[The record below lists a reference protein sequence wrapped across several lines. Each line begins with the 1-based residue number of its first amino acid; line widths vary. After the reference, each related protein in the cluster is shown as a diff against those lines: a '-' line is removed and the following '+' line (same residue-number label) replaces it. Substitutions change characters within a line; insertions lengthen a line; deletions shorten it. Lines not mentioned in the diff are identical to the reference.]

1 MEVRVLS
8 PVFKQVR
15 KSSLDEK
22 SNELF
27 LFGGIEDERAA
38 VKQRGDPEWILVG
51 HHNTITAG
59 EFSMMCLDNTRYTG
73 ISRLK
78 VLLYL

>member
-1 MEVRVLS
+1 MKNLMS
-8 PVFKQVR
+8 F
-15 KSSLDEK
+15 
-22 SNELF
+22 F

-59 EFSMMCLDNTRYTG
+59 EFSMMCLGKYATFW
-73 ISRLK
+73 
-78 VLLYL
+78 YL